1 METAFVFGLAPWK
14 GFIRSWLPHAKIY
27 CRHKTVSWLEFRFF
41 WARMIRNSRSPEVYV
56 WGYKHPPFIEEFCR
70 RHGVPFIRI
79 EDGFIRSVA
88 LGATKAPPLS
98 LCFDSPVLYYDPG
111 AQSQLERILETYD
124 FSADP
129 TLLLRAQAGI
139 ERLIGTRLSK
149 YNTSKDVDIESIY
162 GPKNRKR
169 VLVVGQVE
177 DDMSILKGCELRM
190 DNNELVR
197 FAARENPDAHI
208 IYKPHPEVL
217 HGTRPARSRPEAVKA
232 IAQVLDQDI
241 SLADAF
247 ETIDHVY
254 TMTSL
259 SGFEALI
266 RGIKVT
272 CLGMPFYAGWGLTD
286 DRQQCSRR
294 SARRTVEEVFA
305 AAYIL
310 YPRYFHPEQK
320 KAITFEE
327 ALELLHSMKRAA
339 VAAA

>member
-1 METAFVFGLAPWK
+1 MRTAFVFGLAPWK
-14 GFIRSWLPHAKIY
+14 SFIGTWLPHAKIY
-27 CRHKTVSWLEFRFF
+27 CRHKTVSWVEFQCL
-41 WARMIRNSRSPEVYV
+41 WAYRIRNAPSPEVYV
-56 WGYKHPPFIEEFCR
+56 WGYKHPPFIEEFCH
-70 RHGVPFIRI
+70 RHRVPMVRI

-98 LCFDSPVLYYDPG
+98 LCFDSPVLYYDPS
-111 AQSQLERILETYD
+111 APSQLERILETYD

-129 TLLLRAQAGI
+129 DLLSRARAGI
-139 ERLIGTRLSK
+139 ERLIGSRLSK
-149 YNTSKDVDIESIY
+149 YNTSQDVDIERIY
-162 GPKNRKR
+162 GAKDRKR
-169 VLVVGQVE
+169 ILVVGQVE
-177 DDMSILKGCELRM
+177 DDMSIIKGCERRM
-190 DNNELVR
+190 DNNDLVR
-197 FAARENPDAHI
+197 IAARENPEAHI

-217 HGTRPARSRPEAVKA
+217 HGTRPARSKPEAVKK
-232 IAQVLDQDI
+232 IAQVLTQDI

-286 DRQQCSRR
+286 DRQQCNRR

-310 YPRYFHPEQK
+310 YPRYFHLEQK
-320 KAITFEE
+320 KSITFEE

-339 VAAA
+339 AA